1 VVSEN
6 ILHVQLIDQR
16 INHLA
21 SELGPRFSDEI
32 LIKND
37 ENKLKSA
44 VFVFLVART
53 LLDLD
58 DDEVIEGVVEGG
70 GDFGVDAV
78 YFSAPSDGE
87 FSVTLIQGKYKRNL
101 DGVSQFPETG
111 VVKMFDAIRTI
122 FNPSIT
128 YAANQRLTK
137 RIEDVR
143 SLIAEGLIPQVRVVF
158 CNNGPRWNDA
168 VDQRIK
174 NSGFGDL
181 VTWEH
186 AGPSAL
192 VTMMRARKP
201 VEVKLQ
207 LAGKALVEDHP
218 YMRAMVGRMSV
229 LQLAQLFENFGDT
242 LLERNIRRYLGLSG
256 RVNEEIAHTLR
267 DKAQRERFYFF
278 NNGITMICSKFGYNP
293 FSEKDWIVQ
302 VSGLQIVNGGQTS
315 KTVQYVL
322 KDLGPEIASAHVL
335 VRIYE
340 LPEDDE
346 DLVQRITRAT
356 NSQNPVDLRDL
367 RSNDQRQ
374 RQLGEMIKEL
384 GYTYRRQ
391 RSDSSPAP
399 TDLTNA
405 TVAEAVLAV
414 WRRRPHLARFMT
426 TEHFGKL
433 YDTIFTFDLN
443 GAQAVIAVL
452 LLRLAENKR
461 KRPPPDAPEFL
472 QYGSRFI
479 AMLMGVFLL
488 DELKIK
494 LNELT
499 YKKFAEAKAVIDAKG
514 EEYFARSLLD
524 IAKVIADLHGE
535 RQISLQKLSATFRR
549 ADLVQALLGE
559 PLAVQL
565 DWLEP

>member
-1 VVSEN
+1 
-6 ILHVQLIDQR
+6 
-16 INHLA
+16 
-21 SELGPRFSDEI
+21 
-32 LIKND
+32 
-37 ENKLKSA
+37 
-44 VFVFLVART
+44 
-53 LLDLD
+53 
-58 DDEVIEGVVEGG
+58 
-70 GDFGVDAV
+70 
-78 YFSAPSDGE
+78 
-87 FSVTLIQGKYKRNL
+87 
-101 DGVSQFPETG
+101 
-111 VVKMFDAIRTI
+111 
-122 FNPSIT
+122 
-128 YAANQRLTK
+128 
-137 RIEDVR
+137 
-143 SLIAEGLIPQVRVVF
+143 
-158 CNNGPRWNDA
+158 
-168 VDQRIK
+168 
-174 NSGFGDL
+174 
-181 VTWEH
+181 
-186 AGPSAL
+186 
-192 VTMMRARKP
+192 
-201 VEVKLQ
+201 
-207 LAGKALVEDHP
+207 
-218 YMRAMVGRMSV
+218 
-229 LQLAQLFENFGDT
+229 
-242 LLERNIRRYLGLSG
+242 
-256 RVNEEIAHTLR
+256 
-267 DKAQRERFYFF
+267 
-278 NNGITMICSKFGYNP
+278 
-293 FSEKDWIVQ
+293 
-302 VSGLQIVNGGQTS
+302 LQIVNGGQTS

-479 AMLMGVFLL
+479 AMLMGAFLL

-524 IAKVIADLHGE
+524 IANVIADLHGE